1 MTRSTLAKNS
11 YPSWGLASKLMWR
24 NVSKLTD
31 LCHSRW
37 ANIAAKSSLITLRR
51 KVHLEGASSGRTS
64 LLPDVATFNF
74 SFHVVGNHH
83 FKASKSCSRV
93 LALSL
98 NL

>member
-1 MTRSTLAKNS
+1 
-11 YPSWGLASKLMWR
+11 MWR
-24 NVSKLTD
+24 KVSKLTD
-31 LCHSRW
+31 LCHWRC

-83 FKASKSCSRV
+83 FKASRSCSRV